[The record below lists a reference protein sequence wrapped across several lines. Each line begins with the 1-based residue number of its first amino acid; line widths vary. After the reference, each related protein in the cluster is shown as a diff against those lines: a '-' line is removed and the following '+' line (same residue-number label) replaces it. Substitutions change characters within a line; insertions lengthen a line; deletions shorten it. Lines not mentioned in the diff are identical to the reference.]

1 MKQIKLY
8 ATIITL
14 IFACSINILCANEL
28 RAGAG
33 VNLEFNEEDY
43 ALSED
48 IAIYL
53 RGGREQEQPLVE
65 YISYKM
71 DLSSEQSRLL
81 MPRTIDE
88 LIMDAQAKVRQD
100 TFDDVEMQ
108 SVILFETKLRDE
120 QKNLWEKI
128 KNIIQQFI
136 IAEEKIEV
144 PENNDLII
152 SNEYEN
158 MYYKQKL
165 TNQKLETAVKEN
177 NAEQDAE
184 IRYDDSAA
192 KGSSNASNE
201 E

>member
-120 QKNLWEKI
+120 QKDLWEKI